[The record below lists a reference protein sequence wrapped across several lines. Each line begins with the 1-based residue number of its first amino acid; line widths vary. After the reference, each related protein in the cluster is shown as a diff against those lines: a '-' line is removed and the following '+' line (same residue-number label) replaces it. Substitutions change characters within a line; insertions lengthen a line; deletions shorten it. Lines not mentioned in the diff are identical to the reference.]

1 MKLQSF
7 RALSVSMNKTTSLR
21 RVMSFAM
28 LSFLINTIPC
38 SVVVAPGFEY

>member
-7 RALSVSMNKTTSLR
+7 CVPSVSMNTKTSLR

-28 LSFLINTIPC
+28 LSFLIYTTPG
-38 SVVVAPGFEY
+38 SVVVAQDFKY